1 MAITK
6 TTILEF
12 IEVKPAADTSAA
24 DTSNEKYPAVML
36 SILDTIDDAED
47 DTLPVNN
54 YRTKILTKF
63 VEDGGAATD
72 ITGEDALVQS
82 VCGAIWS

>member
-6 TTILEF
+6 ITKLEF
-12 IEVKPAADTSAA
+12 IEVKPAMDTAAA
-24 DTSNEKYPAVML
+24 DNFNAKYPAVML

-47 DTLPVNN
+47 ETLPVNN
-54 YRTKILTKF
+54 YRTKILQKF

-72 ITGEDALVQS
+72 ITGEDALVQT